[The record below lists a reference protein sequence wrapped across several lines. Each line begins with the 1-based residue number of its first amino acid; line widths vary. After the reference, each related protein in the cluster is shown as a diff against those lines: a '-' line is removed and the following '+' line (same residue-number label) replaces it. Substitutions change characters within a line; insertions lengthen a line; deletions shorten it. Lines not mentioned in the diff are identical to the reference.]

1 MSTCT
6 NCGGLIPIQGLMT
19 GVTLPFCHCVKPER
33 ARDPMR
39 PMSFADIQELFG
51 IPLSTIDGDYNAVKV
66 LEFVRKI
73 EKFHGI
79 G

>member
-1 MSTCT
+1 M
-6 NCGGLIPIQGLMT
+6 
-19 GVTLPFCHCVKPER
+19 GVTLPFCKCTKPER

-39 PMSFADIQELFG
+39 PMSFADIQETFG
-51 IPLSTIDGDYNAVKV
+51 LTLSTTNADYNPAKV
-66 LEFVRKI
+66 LEFVRKV

>member
-1 MSTCT
+1 
-6 NCGGLIPIQGLMT
+6 
-19 GVTLPFCHCVKPER
+19 
-33 ARDPMR
+33 MR

>member
-1 MSTCT
+1 ME
-6 NCGGLIPIQGLMT
+6 L
-19 GVTLPFCHCVKPER
+19 FKER

-39 PMSFADIQELFG
+39 PMTFADIQELFG
-51 IPLSTIDGDYNAVKV
+51 TPLSTIDADYNSAKV
-66 LEFVRKI
+66 IEFVRKI

>member
-1 MSTCT
+1 
-6 NCGGLIPIQGLMT
+6 
-19 GVTLPFCHCVKPER
+19 
-33 ARDPMR
+33 MR

-51 IPLSTIDGDYNAVKV
+51 IPLSTTDGNYNAVKV